1 MTIIMRAALILLAS
15 SAVGFPAA
23 ERTAAPRRAQT
34 ARRAVRQLDSIQDFE
49 SALESAGDDVMIV
62 DYSTTTCGPCQLIA
76 PKYEHMSTLY
86 EDFHFYQVVGV
97 VGDKSCEAWELFAH
111 QGVELVPTFH
121 FYKNGERQSE
131 LSGSKLTSIELIDA
145 IEAIRWGD

>member
-1 MTIIMRAALILLAS
+1 MRAALILLAS
-15 SAVGFPAA
+15 SAVGFPVA
-23 ERTAAPRRAQT
+23 ERAAAPRRAQT

-86 EDFHFYQVVGV
+86 EDFHFYKAVGV
-97 VGDKSCEAWELFAH
+97 VGDKDCETWELFND
-111 QGVELVPTFH
+111 QGVEVVPTFH

-131 LSGSKLTSIELIDA
+131 LSGGRLTSIELIDA